1 MEEFINISKIREK
14 HLLDCNIQELR
25 MRCAF
30 DEQYIRKLEQKSIKD
45 NKRIKELEDKIKEL
59 EDKIQYSRDLYE
71 ATRDYDGEFD

>member
-1 MEEFINISKIREK
+1 MDISEIRKKNI
-14 HLLDCNIQELR
+14 LDCNEQDLR

-30 DEQYIRKLEQKSIKD
+30 DEQYIRKLEKKSIED
-45 NKRIKELEDKIKEL
+45 SKRIKELESKIKEL

>member
-1 MEEFINISKIREK
+1 MEESMDISKIREK

-30 DEQYIRKLEQKSIKD
+30 DEQYIKRLESIHIKD
-45 NKRIKELEDKIKEL
+45 SKRIKEL
-59 EDKIQYSRDLYE
+59 EDKIQYSKDLYE